1 LISDDGGNVFFCG
14 GYGTASVAN
23 TAANAVTYTPSQCD
37 VPSLLAIDFQTR
49 ALILLNTIIYEINEL
64 R

>member
-1 LISDDGGNVFFCG
+1 MVQLLLQ
-14 GYGTASVAN
+14 TPLLLLLP
-23 TAANAVTYTPSQCD
+23 TPSQCD